1 VSDLGYALRQVIRHP
16 GLSII
21 VVLMLAVGLGA
32 TTAIYSIFHEILVRP
47 LPVPEPERLVNLG
60 APGLKPGSTSCT
72 TAGDCSEVFSYP
84 MFRDLAAQQTVLAG
98 LAAHNGFDVNLA
110 YDGST
115 LPALGLLVSGSYFST
130 LNLAPTLGRLI
141 GPQDESRAGDSA
153 VVVLSHDY
161 WTSRLGGDERVIG
174 RMLTVNGQALTIIGV
189 APEGFTGTT
198 LGASPKVFVPLTLRS
213 LMQPNVPRES
223 LEDRR
228 NYWLYLFGRLA
239 PGVSLEEARAELDVI
254 YSGILNGVEAALQ
267 TDLSDEDLQRFRE
280 RRITVVP
287 GARGQ
292 SWVPTGPTP
301 AVLTILLGATALVLL
316 IVCANV
322 ASLLL
327 ARGAARAGEMAIRA
341 SIGADG
347 RRLAFQLLAESGV
360 LAMAGGLLSIP
371 VAHATLRA
379 IVAMAPANSVQAFPT
394 ISVGVM
400 ALAGVMTLGTALLF
414 GLAPALRAAR
424 TDPGAVIK
432 GHVAQSASN
441 RAVARFR
448 GALSTAQIALSTVL
462 LVMAG
467 LFTQSLL
474 NLTRTDLGIDVE
486 SVLAFTVSPQLNG
499 YSLERVMEMY
509 REIEEQLGAQPGV
522 EAVGAS
528 SVRLLANNV
537 RGAAIDI
544 EGFEPGYPATHTT
557 LNDVGAG
564 FFSALSL
571 PLRAGRPFTEADRIG
586 APRVA
591 VVNESFV
598 RKFNLGEA
606 AIGTRIGLYGPRE
619 IEIVGVV
626 GDAKYNQVRADAP
639 PQLFLPRL
647 QNPFLGT
654 MTFYVRAAAEP
665 ESLARTI
672 RQTMARID
680 PNLPLADLVTLER
693 QVRDNVFLDR
703 LVMALSSSL
712 AVVATLLAAVGL
724 YGVLAYNVV
733 MRTREIGLRLA
744 IGAAPAHVRRMVL
757 GQVTAKALIGGGL
770 GLAAA
775 LGLGRASEALLF
787 GVSGLDPVVLTTS
800 IAVLATVVLG
810 AGYLPALRASK
821 VAPMEALRHD

>member
-1 VSDLGYALRQVIRHP
+1 MSDLGYALRQVIRHP

-161 WTSRLGGDERVIG
+161 WTSRLGGDGRVIG

>member
-1 VSDLGYALRQVIRHP
+1 MSDLGYALRQVIRHP